1 MGATKQ
7 PLTTMQGAA
16 LVIASAGVSLASF
29 MQVLDQTIANVS
41 LPTVAGNLGVSPH
54 QGTWIVTSF
63 GVASAISLP
72 LTGWL
77 SRRIGQV
84 RLLFWSTSLF
94 VVASV
99 LCGLSTSLEML
110 VLSRILQG
118 AVAGP
123 MMPLSQAML
132 LQIFPAERRL
142 SALSLWS
149 TVAIIGPICGPLLGG
164 WITDNWGWRWI
175 FLLNVPFGLIATTL
189 MAQTFAGKETAIEKP
204 PVDIVGLIL
213 LAVWVGSLQMML
225 DTGNDSGWFDDPS
238 IIALAIIAVIGFC
251 YFLVWELTEAHPVV
265 DLRLFARRNFAV
277 GVTCTSIGYTVFFG
291 TALVVP
297 IWLQTQM
304 GYSAVWS
311 GLAAAPVSL
320 FPLIL
325 SRRIGKA
332 LQILDPRIFASCAFM
347 AFGIGLFM
355 RAGFTTQVDYF
366 QVISAQIVTGL
377 GLAMFMVPL
386 QAVLLSGLRADQVAS
401 AAGLSNFMRNTGG
414 AFGASLATT
423 IWARRDAV
431 HHAQLSESVTTWDAT
446 TNEALASLS
455 ARGLS
460 EMQSYGVLDRI
471 LNRESNLL
479 GAIDYFWAAGWL
491 MIAMVLVI
499 WIARPPFAAG
509 KAVVKKEQSVA
520 DAAGE

>member
-1 MGATKQ
+1 MREPQQ
-7 PLTTMQGAA
+7 PLTTMQGTA
-16 LVIASAGVSLASF
+16 LVVASTGVSLASF
-29 MQVLDQTIANVS
+29 MQILDQTIANVS
-41 LPTVAGNLGVSPH
+41 LPTIAGNLGVSPH

-94 VVASV
+94 VLASV

-149 TVAIIGPICGPLLGG
+149 TVAIIGPICGPLVGG

-175 FLLNVPFGLIATTL
+175 FFLNVPFGLVATAL
-189 MAQTFAGKETAIEKP
+189 MAQVFAGKETATERV
-204 PVDIVGLIL
+204 PVDLIGLIL
-213 LAVWVGSLQMML
+213 LAVWVGALQMML
-225 DTGNDSGWFDDPS
+225 DTGNDSGWFEAPS
-238 IIALAIIAVIGFC
+238 IVALALIAVIALG
-251 YFLVWELTEAHPVV
+251 YFLAWELTQAHPVV

-277 GVTCTSIGYTVFFG
+277 GVTCAAVGYTVFFG

-304 GYSAVWS
+304 GYSALWS

-320 FPLIL
+320 FPLIF

-332 LQILDPRIFASCAFM
+332 LQVIDPRIFASCAFM
-347 AFGIGLFM
+347 AFAAGLFM
-355 RAGFTTQVDYF
+355 RAGFTTLVDYF
-366 QVISAQIVTGL
+366 QVISAQLVTGL

-386 QAVLLSGLRADQVAS
+386 QTVLLSGLRADQVAS

-423 IWARRDAV
+423 LWARREAM
-431 HHAQLSESVTTWDAT
+431 HHAQLSESVSTWGSAT
-446 TNEALASLS
+446 SDALASLS
-455 ARGLS
+455 MRGMNDL
-460 EMQSYGVLDRI
+460 QSYAVLDRV
-471 LNRESNLL
+471 LSRESNML

-491 MIAMVLVI
+491 KVAMIAVI
-499 WIARPPFAAG
+499 WVARPPFITT
-509 KAVVKKEQSVA
+509 KSKP
-520 DAAGE
+520 

>member
-1 MGATKQ
+1 MSATKQ
-7 PLTTMQGAA
+7 PLTTMQGAT
-16 LVIASAGVSLASF
+16 LVIASIGVSIASF

-41 LPTVAGNLGVSPH
+41 LPTMAGGLGVSPQ
-54 QGTWIVTSF
+54 QGTWVVTSF
-63 GVASAISLP
+63 GVASAICLP

-99 LCGLSTSLEML
+99 LCGMSTSLEML
-110 VLSRILQG
+110 VVSRILQG

-132 LQIFPAERRL
+132 LQIFPPERRL

-175 FLLNVPFGLIATTL
+175 FFLNVPFGLIAAAL
-189 MAQTFAGKETAIEKP
+189 MMHVFAGKETATERA
-204 PVDIVGLIL
+204 PVDLVGLIL
-213 LAVWVGSLQMML
+213 LAIWVGALQMML
-225 DTGNDSGWFDDPS
+225 DTGNDAGWFDDAS
-238 IIALAIIAVIGFC
+238 IIALATVAIIGFC
-251 YFLVWELTEAHPVV
+251 YFIVWELTEKHPVV

-304 GYSAVWS
+304 GYTALWS

-325 SRRIGKA
+325 SRRVGKA
-332 LQILDPRIFASCAFM
+332 LQVLDPRIFASCAFL
-347 AFGIGLFM
+347 AFGAGLFI
-355 RAGFTTQVDYF
+355 RSGFTTQVDYF
-366 QVISAQIVTGL
+366 QVITAQLVTGF

-414 AFGASLATT
+414 AFGASLATSL
-423 IWARRDAV
+423 WARREAM
-431 HHAQLSESVTTWDAT
+431 HHAQMSESVSTWDAT
-446 TNEALASLS
+446 TNDALASLH
-455 ARGLS
+455 ARGMTDIQAYS
-460 EMQSYGVLDRI
+460 VLDRI
-471 LNRESNLL
+471 MNREANML

-491 MIAMVLVI
+491 MVGMVVVI
-499 WIARPPFAAG
+499 WIARPPFMAGGAG
-509 KAVVKKEQSVA
+509 K
-520 DAAGE
+520 

>member
-1 MGATKQ
+1 MSVAKQ
-7 PLTTMQGAA
+7 PLTTMQGTA

-29 MQVLDQTIANVS
+29 MQILDQTIANVS
-41 LPTVAGNLGVSPH
+41 LPTMAGNLGVSPH
-54 QGTWIVTSF
+54 QGTWVVTSF

-110 VLSRILQG
+110 VMSRILQG

-149 TVAIIGPICGPLLGG
+149 TVAIIGPICGPLVGG

-175 FLLNVPFGLIATTL
+175 FFLNVPFGLIATAL
-189 MAQTFAGKETAIEKP
+189 MVQVFAGKETSTEKVP
-204 PVDIVGLIL
+204 IDIVGLVL

-225 DTGNDSGWFDDPS
+225 DTGNDAGWFDDAS
-238 IIALAIIAVIGFC
+238 IVALAIIAVIGFC
-251 YFLVWELTEAHPVV
+251 YFIVWELTDAHPVV

-304 GYSAVWS
+304 GYTALWS
-311 GLAAAPVSL
+311 GLAGAPVSL

-332 LQILDPRIFASCAFM
+332 LQVLDPRIFASCAFI
-347 AFGIGLFM
+347 AFAVGLFM

-366 QVISAQIVTGL
+366 QVISAQLVTGF

-423 IWARRDAV
+423 IWARRDAM
-431 HHAQLSESVTTWDAT
+431 HHAQLSESVSTWNPAT
-446 TNEALASLS
+446 HDTLAALS
-455 ARGLS
+455 ARGMS
-460 EMQSYGVLDRI
+460 DPESYAVVDRL
-471 LNRESNLL
+471 LNREANML

-491 MIAMVLVI
+491 MVGMVLVI
-499 WIARPPFAAG
+499 WVARGPFGAGAA
-509 KAVVKKEQSVA
+509 VKT
-520 DAAGE
+520 D

>member
-1 MGATKQ
+1 MSEQKQ
-7 PLTTMQGAA
+7 PLTTMQGTA

-41 LPTVAGNLGVSPH
+41 LPTIAGNLGVSSH

-84 RLLFWSTSLF
+84 RLLFWSMSLF
-94 VVASV
+94 VLASV

-132 LQIFPAERRL
+132 LQIFPPERRL

-175 FLLNVPFGLIATTL
+175 FFLNVPFGLIATTL
-189 MAQTFAGKETAIEKP
+189 MVHSFAGKETPTQRA
-204 PVDIVGLIL
+204 PVDVIGLIL
-213 LAVWVGSLQMML
+213 LAIWVGALQMML
-225 DTGNDSGWFDDPS
+225 DTGNDAGWFDDTG
-238 IIALAIIAVIGFC
+238 IIALAIVAVIGFC

-277 GVTCTSIGYTVFFG
+277 GVICSSIGYTVFFG

-332 LQILDPRIFASCAFM
+332 LQLFDPRLFASCAFI
-347 AFGIGLFM
+347 AFGAGLFM
-355 RAGFTTQVDYF
+355 RSGFTTQVDYF
-366 QVISAQIVTGL
+366 GVISAQLVTGL

-423 IWARRDAV
+423 IWARREAV
-431 HHAQLSESVTTWDAT
+431 HHAQLAESVTNWDSST
-446 TNEALASLS
+446 TDALNTLAEQ
-455 ARGLS
+455 GMTD
-460 EMQSYGVLDRI
+460 MQTYGVLDRI
-471 LNRESNLL
+471 LNRESNML

-491 MIAMVLVI
+491 MAAMVLVI
-499 WIARPPFAAG
+499 WIARPPFGASSDS
-509 KAVVKKEQSVA
+509 KR
-520 DAAGE
+520 

>member
-1 MGATKQ
+1 MSEHKQ
-7 PLTTMQGAA
+7 PLTTMQGTA

-41 LPTVAGNLGVSPH
+41 LPTIAGNLGVSSH

-84 RLLFWSTSLF
+84 RLLFWSVSLF
-94 VVASV
+94 VLASV

-132 LQIFPAERRL
+132 LQIFPPERRL

-175 FLLNVPFGLIATTL
+175 FFLNVPFGLIATSL
-189 MAQTFAGKETAIEKP
+189 MVHSFAGKETATERA
-204 PVDIVGLIL
+204 PVDVIGLVL

-225 DTGNDSGWFDDPS
+225 DTGNDAGWFEDTT
-238 IIALAIIAVIGFC
+238 IVALAIVALIGFC

-277 GVTCTSIGYTVFFG
+277 GVICTSIGYTVFFG

-332 LQILDPRIFASCAFM
+332 LQYFDPRLFASCAFI
-347 AFGIGLFM
+347 AFAAGLFM

-366 QVISAQIVTGL
+366 GVISAQLVTGL

-431 HHAQLSESVTTWDAT
+431 HHAQLAESVTRWDSGT
-446 TNEALASLS
+446 TDALNTLS
-455 ARGLS
+455 GRGMTD
-460 EMQSYGVLDRI
+460 MQSYGVIDRI
-471 LNRESNLL
+471 LNRESNML

-491 MIAMVLVI
+491 MAAMVLVI
-499 WIARPPFAAG
+499 WIARPPFGASPDI
-509 KAVVKKEQSVA
+509 KR
-520 DAAGE
+520 

>member
-1 MGATKQ
+1 MGDAKQ
-7 PLTTMQGAA
+7 PLTTLQGVA

-29 MQVLDQTIANVS
+29 MQILDQTIANVA
-41 LPTVAGNLGVSPH
+41 LPTIAGNLGVSPH

-94 VVASV
+94 VLASV
-99 LCGLSTSLEML
+99 LCGMATSLEML

-149 TVAIIGPICGPLLGG
+149 TVAIIGPICGPLVGG
-164 WITDNWGWRWI
+164 WVTDNWGWRWI
-175 FLLNVPFGLIATTL
+175 FFLNVPFGLIATVL
-189 MAQTFAGKETAIEKP
+189 MAQTFAGKETPTAKVPI
-204 PVDIVGLIL
+204 DIIGLIL
-213 LAVWVGSLQMML
+213 LALWVGSLQMML
-225 DTGNDSGWFDDPS
+225 DTGNDAGWFDDAS
-238 IIALAIIAVIGFC
+238 IVALAIIAVIGFC
-251 YFLVWELTEAHPVV
+251 YFVVWELTEAHPVV
-265 DLRLFARRNFAV
+265 DLRLFARRNFTV
-277 GVTCTSIGYTVFFG
+277 GVVCTSIGYTVFFG
-291 TALVVP
+291 TALVMP

-304 GYSAVWS
+304 GYTAMWS
-311 GLAAAPVSL
+311 GFAAAPVSL

-332 LQILDPRIFASCAFM
+332 LQVLDPRIFASCAFI
-347 AFGIGLFM
+347 AFAVGLFM

-366 QVISAQIVTGL
+366 TVISAQLVTGL

-386 QAVLLSGLRADQVAS
+386 QAVLLSGLRADEVAS

-414 AFGASLATT
+414 AFGASLATM
-423 IWARRDAV
+423 IWARRDAM
-431 HHAQLSESVTTWDAT
+431 HHAQLSESVSMWEPAT
-446 TNEALASLS
+446 TDALTTLS
-455 ARGLS
+455 TRGMDEL
-460 EMQSYGVLDRI
+460 QRYAVLDRI
-471 LNRESNLL
+471 LNRESNML

-491 MIAMVLVI
+491 MVAMIVVI
-499 WIARPPFAAG
+499 WVAKPPFGAG
-509 KAVVKKEQSVA
+509 ATRPKE
-520 DAAGE
+520 

>member
-1 MGATKQ
+1 MSEQKQ
-7 PLTTMQGAA
+7 PLTTMQGTA

-41 LPTVAGNLGVSPH
+41 LPTIAGNLGVSPH

-84 RLLFWSTSLF
+84 RLLFWSMSLF
-94 VVASV
+94 VLASV

-110 VLSRILQG
+110 VLSRVLQG

-132 LQIFPAERRL
+132 LQIFPPERRL

-175 FLLNVPFGLIATTL
+175 FFLNVPFGLIATTL
-189 MAQTFAGKETAIEKP
+189 MVHSFAGKETATERA
-204 PVDIVGLIL
+204 PVDVIGLVL
-213 LAVWVGSLQMML
+213 LAIWVGALQMML
-225 DTGNDSGWFDDPS
+225 DTGNHAGWFDDRS

-332 LQILDPRIFASCAFM
+332 LQLFDPRLFASCAFI
-347 AFGIGLFM
+347 AFGAGLFM
-355 RAGFTTQVDYF
+355 RSGFTTQVDYF
-366 QVISAQIVTGL
+366 GVISAQLVTGL

-401 AAGLSNFMRNTGG
+401 AAGLSNFMRNIGG

-423 IWARRDAV
+423 IWARREAV
-431 HHAQLSESVTTWDAT
+431 HHAQLAESVTTWD
-446 TNEALASLS
+446 S
-455 ARGLS
+455 
-460 EMQSYGVLDRI
+460 
-471 LNRESNLL
+471 
-479 GAIDYFWAAGWL
+479 
-491 MIAMVLVI
+491 
-499 WIARPPFAAG
+499 
-509 KAVVKKEQSVA
+509 
-520 DAAGE
+520 